1 MLVWLLISLTFA
13 SILAFSPYPFQRFGR
28 FVLFSA
34 HDGFKYSEAFIKSL
48 SVNISL
54 SDDTQSKLQQ
64 LRVAPKTLFGLSRID
79 LHEFNIST
87 TDAANLVL
95 WSKEEEQRIKVE
107 EERRIKVEEERRIRE
122 EERRIREEERRIR
135 EEQRRI
141 KEEERKASA
150 KMVFIFNDVK
160 KVFEREIFSDDAALR
175 SYLESERI
183 RSLALLGKDGSSTL
197 ENARE
202 FEYLDNGSHYS
213 MPDKSPEAVDVLR
226 KELIRADKTKAEW
239 SVNTFLS
246 GYLKKNLKY
255 IGSEIIMK
263 GPSLGDKRG
272 DVDTLYI
279 SEDGSLVV
287 LLERKTMLSEVKES
301 VLELIEQINKTT
313 QNFSRQDTIFFC
325 NSTAITMKRGLDYNS
340 DATIVEALYCKAGPT
355 SVFET
360 LRKAQIHV
368 IKDALEY
375 FPPLVPVQTLTPI
388 QSQTRSTQTP
398 MDAQINTK
406 TDKKR
411 KKKRDTQTDTG
422 TDRD

>member
-1 MLVWLLISLTFA
+1 LTFA

-95 WSKEEEQRIKVE
+95 WSKEEEQRI
-107 EERRIKVEEERRIRE
+107 RE
-122 EERRIREEERRIR
+122 K
-135 EEQRRI
+135 QRRI

-202 FEYLDNGSHYS
+202 FEYLVNGSHYS

-263 GPSLGDKRG
+263 GPSQGDNRG

-411 KKKRDTQTDTG
+411 KKKRDTETDTG